1 MPSRNTTSRA
11 NAQDISTS
19 NSLTDLA
26 ARIRAEHEAVCASA
40 RATVIHAFN
49 AGAYLLAAKALIPH
63 GHFGDWLSEHCD
75 VAERTAQRYMQL
87 AKNRETLEAANPSST
102 TDFTLDEAIR
112 ALAKP
117 KPPVEV
123 EADYVIVP
131 NLDFLPSI
139 EGQCRIG
146 ELETGRCFQLFGV
159 LADTE
164 HPGFY
169 HIAQCETHAAGDDF
183 EDGSG
188 SSCEPER
195 GRPVRADFVRLFFEH
210 MMRRPE
216 LFDQIEWRDHPA
228 DRWPF
233 PEPRPRWP
241 AWKLDSTRKTDAE
254 VVS

>member
-1 MPSRNTTSRA
+1 MTSDLLRA
-11 NAQDISTS
+11 SAQDISA

-63 GHFGDWLSEHCD
+63 GHFSDWLLEHCD

-87 AKNRETLEAANPSST
+87 AKHRETLEANPSLT
-102 TDFTLDEAIR
+102 TDFTIDETIR

-117 KPPVEV
+117 KPPVEI
-123 EADYVIVP
+123 EADYSMVP

-146 ELETGRCFQLFGV
+146 ILETGHCFQTFGV
-159 LADTE
+159 RADTK

-169 HIAQCETHAAGDDF
+169 QIAQMECHGSDDDP
-183 EDGSG
+183 DGSG
-188 SSCEPER
+188 SWCEPNAVAR
-195 GRPVRADFVRLFFEH
+195 CAA
-210 MMRRPE
+210 
-216 LFDQIEWRDHPA
+216 PA
-228 DRWPF
+228 SVWS
-233 PEPRPRWP
+233 
-241 AWKLDSTRKTDAE
+241 LNI
-254 VVS
+254 